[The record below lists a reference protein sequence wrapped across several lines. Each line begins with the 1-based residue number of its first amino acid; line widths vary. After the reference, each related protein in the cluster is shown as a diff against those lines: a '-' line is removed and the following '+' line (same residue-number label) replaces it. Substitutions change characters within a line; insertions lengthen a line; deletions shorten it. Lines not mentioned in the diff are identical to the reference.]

1 MRTKVQ
7 KWGNS
12 LGVRI
17 PKALAEQASVAE
29 GSSVYLSVEEGEIVV
44 RPVAPRFE
52 LAKLLEQVR
61 VGNRH
66 EEIPTGEPEGRE
78 AW

>member
-29 GSSVYLSVEEGEIVV
+29 GTSVYLSVEDGEIVLRPVVPRYELAELLDRV
-44 RPVAPRFE
+44 RP
-52 LAKLLEQVR
+52 
-61 VGNRH
+61 GNRH
-66 EEIPTGEPEGRE
+66 EEISTGEPAGRE